1 MKHTLYIYIVCL
13 LTFASCQHD
22 EMGVFEGHGQLCLE
36 LYRAGLPKMATRSA
50 DSDLAVTILDSHGNV
65 LEQYAAGEVPAKIVL
80 EVGQFTVRAYTDNQ
94 SSWKTQNGGKGA
106 GCYYA
111 DTLITMQPDAQL
123 NLVMEVPMT
132 NYAATLRLPET
143 FGTLFSSYTFT
154 LASGGRQVTVTEGEK
169 AYFDVADGGF
179 TYSLRATNTDGNT
192 HSHSAI
198 LFPEVES
205 GKLFTVHYDYA
216 SAATTGGVDIEITDN
231 METDD
236 NDIKI

>member
-1 MKHTLYIYIVCL
+1 MKHTLYIYIACL
-13 LTFASCQHD
+13 LTLSACQSD
-22 EMGVFEGHGQLCLE
+22 EMARMGGCGELRLE
-36 LYRAGLPKMATRSA
+36 LSRAGLPKMATRAA
-50 DSDLAVTILDSHGNV
+50 DEDLAVAILDSRGNV
-65 LEQYAAGEVPAKIVL
+65 IEQYAAGEVPAKIVL
-80 EVGQFTVRAYTDNQ
+80 EVGQFTVRAYTENQ
-94 SSWKTQNGGKGA
+94 SSWQTQNGGKGA

-132 NYAATLRLPET
+132 NYAATLRLPEA
-143 FGTLFSSYTFT
+143 FSTLFSSYTFT
-154 LASGGRQVTVTEGEK
+154 LASGGRQVSVAEGEK

-192 HSHSAI
+192 HAHSAI
-198 LFPEVES
+198 LFPEVER

-216 SAATTGGVDIEITDN
+216 TAATTGGVDIEITDN